1 MRGDE
6 MKAIL
11 EFNLPDDRCEHI
23 IAVHAMDWALSVKAL
38 DDVLRNWQ
46 KHGGHGWTAEEAID
60 NIRNELQGILE
71 NNNLSLDMIE

>member
-1 MRGDE
+1 

-11 EFNLPDDRCEHI
+11 EFNLPDDRCEHV

-46 KHGGHGWTAEEAID
+46 KHGGHGFGTANGAID
-60 NIRNELQGILE
+60 GIRNELYGILE
-71 NNNLSLDMIE
+71 DHNISLDMIE